1 LRGPLQKASA
11 FLLQAIASQLGHSK
25 QNKEQGKDLAQSLR
39 LASRPDRAAACLIV
53 CDPQGPLLAASGIC
67 APNRPL
73 EGGLSPLVL
82 PSPADYIPRTNSEL
96 LAHAAGDDGCSK
108 TLSAS
113 GQARSVRLKD
123 GQEASFYYSY
133 LRANRRDGERL
144 TLMHVSAM
152 IAMSGP
158 SELLAEAHRLV
169 SQQRLAG
176 VRDGEEGLV
185 VEIEWTEAM
194 ND

>member
-1 LRGPLQKASA
+1 MNNIS
-11 FLLQAIASQLGHSK
+11 
-25 QNKEQGKDLAQSLR
+25 D
-39 LASRPDRAAACLIV
+39 
-53 CDPQGPLLAASGIC
+53 
-67 APNRPL
+67 PL
-73 EGGLSPLVL
+73 ER
-82 PSPADYIPRTNSEL
+82 IRHTNER
-96 LAHAAGDDGCSK
+96 AIE
-108 TLSAS
+108 S
-113 GQARSVRLKD
+113 GENCQSVFVSLKG

-144 TLMHVSAM
+144 MLMHVSAM
-152 IAMSGP
+152 IAISGP

-185 VEIEWTEAM
+185 VEIDWTEAV

>member
-1 LRGPLQKASA
+1 MNNIS
-11 FLLQAIASQLGHSK
+11 
-25 QNKEQGKDLAQSLR
+25 D
-39 LASRPDRAAACLIV
+39 
-53 CDPQGPLLAASGIC
+53 
-67 APNRPL
+67 PL
-73 EGGLSPLVL
+73 ERIRHTTER
-82 PSPADYIPRTNSEL
+82 AIE
-96 LAHAAGDDGCSK
+96 
-108 TLSAS
+108 S
-113 GQARSVRLKD
+113 GENCQSVFVSLKD

-144 TLMHVSAM
+144 MLVHVSAM
-152 IAMSGP
+152 IAIYGP
-158 SELLAEAHRLV
+158 AELLAEVHRLV